1 MNGNDNS
8 NKYSNNNNDYYNTN
22 DDNVMSGYNNK

>member
-1 MNGNDNS
+1 MSGNNNS
-8 NKYSNNNNDYYNTN
+8 NKYSNNNNDCYNIN